1 MPNKLGLPYAFI
13 CFTPP
18 TEAAVCKATRRIAD
32 DWHKQDGKR
41 PAYLEP
47 AGMLQPQAHPKSA
60 RPMRSLRRSRAID
73 PRRRPLRSTANIK
86 TLQGNKMARLATIIN
101 RQADTDCLSYSAA
114 AGQLHKALRE
124 Q

>member
-1 MPNKLGLPYAFI
+1 MPNRLVLPYAFI
-13 CFTPP
+13 CFIPP
-18 TEAAVCKATRRIAD
+18 TEAAGCKATRRIAD

-47 AGMLQPQAHPKSA
+47 AGMLQPQTHPKSA
-60 RPMRSLRRSRAID
+60 RPMRALPRSRAID

-86 TLQGNKMARLATIIN
+86 TLQGNNMARLATIIN
-101 RQADTDCLSYSAA
+101 RQADTDCLSYSP
-114 AGQLHKALRE
+114 LLDSMHKALRE